1 MMEALRRARLFRPLR
16 NGLVLLFAACATN
29 PATGRREISLV
40 SESQE
45 IAMGQEA
52 DPVITAQMGGLYP
65 DSALQQYTRAIGL
78 SMANSSERPNLPWSF
93 KVLDDDLI
101 NAFALPGGFIYVTRG
116 ILAHMN
122 SEAELAGVL
131 GHEIGHVTARHSA
144 SQMTRAQLAQLGL
157 GVGMIFSET
166 IRGVGEAASAG
177 LQLLFLKF
185 GRDDERESDELGFRY
200 MTREQYDPNGMTAVM
215 RMLDATSPAPADG
228 GVPNWLSTHPDPGDR
243 VQANEA
249 RIAAAN
255 TDFSNYTVDR
265 AGFLQQL
272 DDVVFGED
280 PRQGYFIGQRFLHPT
295 LAFELLFPQGWPVQN
310 STLAVQSMSPSQ
322 DAAMSLSFAQ
332 TASAAEAARAF
343 STMEG
348 MTIVGQRNES
358 PNGIATQLLEF
369 RAQTQQG
376 QLSGYAAFFEYGGA
390 VYQILGYGT
399 AQGFNTH
406 QNALLNGVRSFRRLT
421 DQRYTN
427 VAPHRVDIVTLP
439 SAMTFSEFMQRY
451 PSSVPAE
458 QIARINQVAADE
470 RLPAGRLMKRVQGG
484 RVPTQ

>member
-1 MMEALRRARLFRPLR
+1 MEALRRARSLRPLR

-29 PATGRREISLV
+29 PATGRRELSLV

-65 DSALQQYTRAIGL
+65 DSSLQQYVRAIGL
-78 SMANSSERPNLPWSF
+78 SMATTSERPDLPWTF
-93 KVLDDDLI
+93 RVLDDDLI

-122 SEAELAGVL
+122 SEAELAAVL

-144 SQMTRAQLAQLGL
+144 SQMTRAQLAQIGL

-166 IRGVGEAASAG
+166 IRGVGEAAAAG

-185 GRDDERESDELGFRY
+185 GRDDERQSDELGFRY
-200 MTREQYDPNGMTAVM
+200 MTRERYDPNGMTAVM
-215 RMLDATSPAPADG
+215 RMLDSTSPAAEG

-255 TDFSNYTVDR
+255 ADYSGFTVDR
-265 AGFLQQL
+265 PEFLQQI
-272 DDVVFGED
+272 DDVVYGED
-280 PRQGYFIGQRFLHPT
+280 PRQGYFIGQRFFHPVLT
-295 LAFELLFPQGWPVQN
+295 FELTFPQGWPVQN
-310 STLAVQSMSPSQ
+310 TTLAVQSMAPTQ
-322 DAAMSLSFAQ
+322 DAAMSLTFAEAA
-332 TASAAEAARAF
+332 TAAEAARAF
-343 STMEG
+343 ASMEG
-348 MTIVGQRNES
+348 MTIVGQRTES
-358 PNGIATQLLEF
+358 PNGISTQLLEF

-376 QLSGYAAFFEYGGA
+376 QLGGIAAFLEYGNS

-399 AQGFNTH
+399 AQGWATH
-406 QNALLNGVRSFRRLT
+406 QNALLNGIRSFRRLT
-421 DQRYTN
+421 DQRYLN

-451 PSSVPAE
+451 PSSVPADE
-458 QIARINQVAADE
+458 IARINQVGADE
-470 RLPAGRLMKRVQGG
+470 RLPSGRLMKRVQGG